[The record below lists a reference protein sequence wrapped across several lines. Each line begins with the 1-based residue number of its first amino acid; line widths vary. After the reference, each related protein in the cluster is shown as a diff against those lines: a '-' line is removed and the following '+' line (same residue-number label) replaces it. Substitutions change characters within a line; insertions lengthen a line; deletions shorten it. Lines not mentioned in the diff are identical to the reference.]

1 MQSLFK
7 RLKPV
12 TFTQLRLLFI
22 PIIYLK
28 IHENNTEN
36 YYFRGTTHDIS
47 SNPPLLSDSQRFP
60 EKLCQV

>member
-28 IHENNTEN
+28 INENNTEN